1 MPKKIMTSCITWL
14 VTRVPRVLF
23 CGKGPSWWKF
33 TRYDVAL
40 AVLFQVGKVATD
52 LLKISIIIRICLYLT
67 LQFGRST
74 MYSVRPSIYLPV
86 HSYRLVVGTDH
97 TIVNT
102 IFHIP
107 ITSWPPTLILS
118 LDVPGHR
125 GIGGCHSSTSP
136 HKTQGLSGPTDPF
149 PHTSETWSTYSWNL
163 KALAKPPVL
172 SHWKQMFTNVRFLF

>member
-1 MPKKIMTSCITWL
+1 
-14 VTRVPRVLF
+14 
-23 CGKGPSWWKF
+23 
-33 TRYDVAL
+33 
-40 AVLFQVGKVATD
+40 
-52 LLKISIIIRICLYLT
+52 
-67 LQFGRST
+67 

-125 GIGGCHSSTSP
+125 D
-136 HKTQGLSGPTDPF
+136 TD
-149 PHTSETWSTYSWNL
+149 
-163 KALAKPPVL
+163 K
-172 SHWKQMFTNVRFLF
+172 